1 MKSGKSFAMKAACL
15 DTCGTRRLVMLLNII
30 QWLFGIALFA
40 YIAYVVLW
48 NLRMLYYG
56 IRFKCAMRN
65 SPMIQCR
72 STDCRFSG
80 CCERHV
86 DVLTEEETQLI
97 HDWIAKLKKECG

>member
-1 MKSGKSFAMKAACL
+1 
-15 DTCGTRRLVMLLNII
+15 MLLNII

-40 YIAYVVLW
+40 YMAYVVLW

-65 SPMIQCR
+65 SPMLQCR

-97 HDWIAKLKKECG
+97 HDWIVKLKKECKI